1 MRIEDRFTVSIPMAR
16 AWEVLLDVER
26 MAPCMPGAQLL
37 EVVDGEYRGVVKVKL
52 GAITTQYKGAVRFA
66 EVDEVAHRVV
76 LRAEGRETRGQGN
89 AAATVTASLE
99 EAPDGA
105 TAVAIETDL
114 SITGKV
120 AQFGR
125 GVLADV
131 SSKLL
136 GEFARCVEES
146 LGDQGAGTG
155 QPPAGAGEPP
165 AEAPASAGG
174 SASTPPSTDAPP
186 AEATA
191 DDGAAVSPPPAAS
204 TPTQTAPPRPTR
216 PVEPVDL
223 LAIAGPSVAQRGLPA
238 ALVVVL
244 VLLAV
249 VEGKGTR
256 VTLSLV
262 GSALAAAIALAGR
275 SG

>member
-66 EVDEVAHRVV
+66 EVDEDAHRVV

-146 LGDQGAGTG
+146 LGDGG
-155 QPPAGAGEPP
+155 PGEPP
-165 AEAPASAGG
+165 AEVPVPAAG
-174 SASTPPSTDAPP
+174 SPSVPPSTDAPP

-191 DDGAAVSPPPAAS
+191 ADTAAVSPPPAGS

-249 VEGKGTR
+249 VRGRGTR